1 MTLTGALTTF
11 RPPIT
16 ERDRTVLREL
26 TDRSREVLRRLVEEF
41 METGQPVG
49 SRTLSRRLS
58 TPVSP
63 ATVRNVMADLEEAG
77 LLYAP
82 HVSAGRLPTQMGL
95 RIYVDGLL
103 ELGRLTE
110 DERASIEGK
119 CRAAGRTVEEML
131 TETTEALSGLSGC
144 AGLVLAPKA
153 DVPCRQVEFVSLSS
167 GRALAVMVTETGLVE
182 NRVIDV
188 PPGMNQ
194 SHLSR
199 ATNYLNARLAGRTL
213 AELSEEIRTEI
224 EEHRA
229 QLDSLT
235 ARVVEAGIAEWANGQ
250 REHGS
255 LIVRGRANLI
265 GRCHCDGRP
274 RTDQRA
280 VRRARRA
287 ERLHPAFGEHRR
299 CGRGPDL
306 HRCGKQPLC
315 LLRLLDDRRALPR
328 FRRTLYRGNRRDRP
342 DPDQLRPH
350 YPDGRSHR
358 CDHRPGAG
366 LSEAMSRS
374 GRQGWGAPEGTK
386 ETMQDETER
395 AEPETEA
402 NVPAEQ
408 GDAGAASQS
417 TGTDDA
423 DKDSAGAPETDDAE
437 GQDADAAADAD
448 EDEAEGGEAALKD
461 QLLRALADAENAR
474 RRARKDVE
482 EARTYA
488 ISRFAQDLLG
498 VADNLGRALES
509 IPAERRESD
518 DAVKVIADGIEMTA
532 REFEAVLGRFGITK
546 IDPLGDKFDYNLHQ
560 ALFET
565 AETDQPDG
573 TIVQVLQTGYRIG
586 ERLLR
591 EAMVGVAK
599 GGTAP
604 ADGGDAEAE
613 SETGSAGADTPADN
627 AS

>member
-1 MTLTGALTTF
+1 
-11 RPPIT
+11 
-16 ERDRTVLREL
+16 
-26 TDRSREVLRRLVEEF
+26 
-41 METGQPVG
+41 
-49 SRTLSRRLS
+49 
-58 TPVSP
+58 
-63 ATVRNVMADLEEAG
+63 
-77 LLYAP
+77 
-82 HVSAGRLPTQMGL
+82 
-95 RIYVDGLL
+95 
-103 ELGRLTE
+103 
-110 DERASIEGK
+110 
-119 CRAAGRTVEEML
+119 
-131 TETTEALSGLSGC
+131 
-144 AGLVLAPKA
+144 
-153 DVPCRQVEFVSLSS
+153 
-167 GRALAVMVTETGLVE
+167 
-182 NRVIDV
+182 
-188 PPGMNQ
+188 
-194 SHLSR
+194 
-199 ATNYLNARLAGRTL
+199 
-213 AELSEEIRTEI
+213 
-224 EEHRA
+224 
-229 QLDSLT
+229 
-235 ARVVEAGIAEWANGQ
+235 
-250 REHGS
+250 
-255 LIVRGRANLI
+255 
-265 GRCHCDGRP
+265 
-274 RTDQRA
+274 
-280 VRRARRA
+280 
-287 ERLHPAFGEHRR
+287 
-299 CGRGPDL
+299 
-306 HRCGKQPLC
+306 
-315 LLRLLDDRRALPR
+315 
-328 FRRTLYRGNRRDRP
+328 
-342 DPDQLRPH
+342 
-350 YPDGRSHR
+350 
-358 CDHRPGAG
+358 
-366 LSEAMSRS
+366 
-374 GRQGWGAPEGTK
+374 
-386 ETMQDETER
+386 MQDETER

-437 GQDADAAADAD
+437 GQDADAAAD

-546 IDPLGDKFDYNLHQ
+546 IDPLGEKFDYNLHQ

-604 ADGGDAEAE
+604 TDGGDAEAE